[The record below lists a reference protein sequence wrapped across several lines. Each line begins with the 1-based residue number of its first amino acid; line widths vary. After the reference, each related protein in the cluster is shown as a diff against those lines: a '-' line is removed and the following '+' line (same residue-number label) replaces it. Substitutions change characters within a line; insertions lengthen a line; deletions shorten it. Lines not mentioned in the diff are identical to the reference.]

1 MSGVNRPM
9 AAVLTVL
16 SAGAITSVQ
25 DVLIKWI
32 SGDYPFHQMQTIR
45 CLAAMPIVIFA
56 MLWCEPMGA
65 LWRTGWPLVVARG
78 LVYGL
83 ASVCFYVTATAM
95 PFAEAVALYFTMPL
109 LIAALAGPVLGEHV
123 GWHRWIAVLAG
134 FSGIVVLQRPGSGVF
149 EPAALVGGFR
159 LPF

>member
-1 MSGVNRPM
+1 M
-9 AAVLTVL
+9 

-45 CLAAMPIVIFA
+45 CLAAMPIVILA
-56 MLWCEPMGA
+56 LLWSEPMGA
-65 LWRTGWPLVVARG
+65 LWQADWWRVAWRG
-78 LVYGL
+78 LVYAV

-109 LIAALAGPVLGEHV
+109 IIAALVSRFANTDP
-123 GWHRWIAVLAG
+123 IAAST
-134 FSGIVVLQRPGSGVF
+134 FGIC
-149 EPAALVGGFR
+149 ET
-159 LPF
+159 